1 MKQDVHE
8 SPLMADLV
16 QLREDMHAIIL
27 LQLKVDVK
35 QESKQQNMQTEFIV

>member
-16 QLREDMHAIIL
+16 QLRKDMQAIIL
-27 LQLKVDVK
+27 LQSKVEVK
-35 QESKQQNMQTEFIV
+35 QEK